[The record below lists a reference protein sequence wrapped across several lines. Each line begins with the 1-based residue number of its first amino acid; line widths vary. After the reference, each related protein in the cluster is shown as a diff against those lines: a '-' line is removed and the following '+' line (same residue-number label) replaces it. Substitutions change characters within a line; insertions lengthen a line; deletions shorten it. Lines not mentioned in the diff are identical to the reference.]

1 MENQIQAKER
11 KKGIFTSFLLFLIAI
26 FLLSVTA
33 PIGFIFALLQ
43 KLFTRKIQSLR
54 DYLLEVALVL
64 DQAGNV
70 IMQHFLNAVLLK
82 KLPNAYLFGNKKE
95 TISSVIGK
103 NSLTNSLTSAGQLL
117 NGFLNAID
125 KNHSLNSIEENI
137 KNFFTSN

>member
-103 NSLTNSLTSAGQLL
+103 NSLTDSLTSAGQLL

-125 KNHSLNSIEENI
+125 KNHTLNSIEENI

>member
-1 MENQIQAKER
+1 MENQIQIKGR
-11 KKGIFTSFLLFLIAI
+11 KKGIFTSLLLFLIAI

-33 PIGFIFALLQ
+33 PIGFVFALLQ
-43 KLFTRKIQSLR
+43 KLFTRKIQLLR

-82 KLPNAYLFGNKKE
+82 NSPNAYLFGNKKE

-103 NSLTNSLTSAGQLL
+103 NSLTNSLTRMGQLL

-125 KNHSLNSIEENI
+125 KNHTLNSIEENI

>member
-11 KKGIFTSFLLFLIAI
+11 KKGIFTSFLLFLIAV

-103 NSLTNSLTSAGQLL
+103 NSLMDSLTSAGQLL

-125 KNHSLNSIEENI
+125 KNHTLNSIEENI

>member
-1 MENQIQAKER
+1 MENEIQTKER
-11 KKGIFTSFLLFLIAI
+11 KKGILTSFLLFLIAI

-82 KLPNAYLFGNKKE
+82 KDPNVYLFGNKKE

-103 NSLTNSLTSAGQLL
+103 NSLTGNLTSLGQFLDS
-117 NGFLNAID
+117 FLNAID
-125 KNHSLNSIEENI
+125 KNHTLNSIEENI

>member
-82 KLPNAYLFGNKKE
+82 KLPNTYLFGNKKE

-103 NSLTNSLTSAGQLL
+103 NSQTNSLTSAGQLL

-125 KNHSLNSIEENI
+125 KNHTLNSIEENI

>member
-1 MENQIQAKER
+1 L
-11 KKGIFTSFLLFLIAI
+11 SF
-26 FLLSVTA
+26 TA

-70 IMQHFLNAVLLK
+70 IMQHFLNAALLK
-82 KLPNAYLFGNKKE
+82 KSPNTYLFGNKNE

-103 NSLTNSLTSAGQLL
+103 NSLTGSLTSMGQLL

-125 KNHSLNSIEENI
+125 KNHTLNSIEENI

>member
-1 MENQIQAKER
+1 MENQIQTKER

-103 NSLTNSLTSAGQLL
+103 NFLMDSLTSAGQLL

-125 KNHSLNSIEENI
+125 KNHTLNSIEENI

>member
-103 NSLTNSLTSAGQLL
+103 NSQTNSLTSAGQLL

-125 KNHSLNSIEENI
+125 KNHTLNSIEENI

>member
-1 MENQIQAKER
+1 MENQIQAKES

-125 KNHSLNSIEENI
+125 KNHTLNSIEENI

>member
-1 MENQIQAKER
+1 MENQIQTKER

-82 KLPNAYLFGNKKE
+82 KSPNAYLFGNKNE

-103 NSLTNSLTSAGQLL
+103 NSLTDSLTSMGQLL

-125 KNHSLNSIEENI
+125 KNHTLNSIEENI

>member
-125 KNHSLNSIEENI
+125 KNHTLNSIEENI

>member
-1 MENQIQAKER
+1 MENQIQPKES

-125 KNHSLNSIEENI
+125 KNHTLNSIEENI

>member
-1 MENQIQAKER
+1 MENQIQPKER
-11 KKGIFTSFLLFLIAI
+11 KKGIFISFLLFLIAI
-26 FLLSVTA
+26 FLLSFTA

-70 IMQHFLNAVLLK
+70 IMQHFLNAALLK
-82 KLPNAYLFGNKKE
+82 KSPNTYLFGNKNE

-103 NSLTNSLTSAGQLL
+103 NSLTGSLTNMGQLL

-125 KNHSLNSIEENI
+125 KNHTLNSIEENI

>member
-1 MENQIQAKER
+1 MENQIQAKES

-103 NSLTNSLTSAGQLL
+103 NSLTDSLTSAGQLL

-125 KNHSLNSIEENI
+125 KNHTLNSIEENI